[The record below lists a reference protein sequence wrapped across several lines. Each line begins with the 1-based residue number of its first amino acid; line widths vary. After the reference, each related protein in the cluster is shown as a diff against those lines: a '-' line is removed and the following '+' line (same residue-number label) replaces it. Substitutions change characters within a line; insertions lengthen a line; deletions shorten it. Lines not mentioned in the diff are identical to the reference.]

1 MQQELEQLHARRSPA
16 VESRPNESAARRRR
30 PTPHFLS
37 NDECSEGTIY
47 SCARRTFVKRPALP
61 VLCVACM
68 HRRGQQCPTMLRH
81 VEFSFTVS
89 APSRRVDSAS
99 ATHSTLPPE
108 SALRRHLYL
117 MHTHQNPECRS
128 YSTVQKHIHLGGY
141 TLGSASLV
149 LRTAVSESDTQLT
162 THPLGHSHSQPQR
175 HH

>member
-1 MQQELEQLHARRSPA
+1 MPGASVARICRNWRGRHGRRCCECGVNGGNA
-16 VESRPNESAARRRR
+16 AGAGEAARATIDGWRVPPQRKEQRGRRR

-47 SCARRTFVKRPALP
+47 SCARRTFVKRPI
-61 VLCVACM
+61 LCVACM
-68 HRRGQQCPTMLRH
+68 HRRGQQCPTMPRH

-117 MHTHQNPECRS
+117 MHS
-128 YSTVQKHIHLGGY
+128 
-141 TLGSASLV
+141 
-149 LRTAVSESDTQLT
+149 LRTRTRRV
-162 THPLGHSHSQPQR
+162 GVG
-175 HH
+175 